1 MRLILSQVISAKKK
15 PAPPIMRGRTGS
27 AGMTGMFGIPEEG
40 LEEWEG
46 PVGVARV
53 EERVGLAGEIG
64 AVVMGL
70 SQFKAE
76 LLQLHA
82 IVSYSGS
89 DAATIALQY
98 RMHCVSLWILGG

>member
-1 MRLILSQVISAKKK
+1 M
-15 PAPPIMRGRTGS
+15 
-27 AGMTGMFGIPEEG
+27 
-40 LEEWEG
+40 
-46 PVGVARV
+46 GVARV
-53 EERVGLAGEIG
+53 EERVGLVGEIG

-82 IVSYSGS
+82 IVSYSSG

-98 RMHCVSLWILGG
+98 RMHCVSLWILRG